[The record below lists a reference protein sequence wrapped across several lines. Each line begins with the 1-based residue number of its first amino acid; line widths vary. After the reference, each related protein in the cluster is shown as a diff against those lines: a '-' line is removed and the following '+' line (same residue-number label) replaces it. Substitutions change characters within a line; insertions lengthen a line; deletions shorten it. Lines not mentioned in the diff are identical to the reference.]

1 MDIIDYEVKIFK
13 ALAHPIRLE
22 IIKKLIAEE
31 ACVCE
36 LQDCTKFSQSNLSQ
50 HLNILKGAGLVK
62 TEKKGLFTYYSLS
75 NNRVKEIVN
84 LVESLNKD
92 NLKELLGEE

>member
-1 MDIIDYEVKIFK
+1 MNIIDYEVKVFK

-22 IIKKLIAEE
+22 IVKKLVAEE
-31 ACVCE
+31 SCVCE

-62 TEKKGLFTYYSLS
+62 SEKKGLFTYYSLS
-75 NNRVKEIVN
+75 NSKVKEIIF
-84 LVESLNKD
+84 LVENLNKE
-92 NLKELLGEE
+92 NLKELLGV

>member
-1 MDIIDYEVKIFK
+1 MNIIDYEVKVFK

-22 IIKKLIAEE
+22 IVKKLVAEE
-31 ACVCE
+31 SCVCV

-62 TEKKGLFTYYSLS
+62 SEKKGLFTYYSLS
-75 NNRVKEIVN
+75 NSKVKEIIF
-84 LVESLNKD
+84 LVENLNKE
-92 NLKELLGEE
+92 NLKELLGV

>member
-1 MDIIDYEVKIFK
+1 M
-13 ALAHPIRLE
+13 
-22 IIKKLIAEE
+22 IAEE